1 MSKYLDRDGS
11 RYGIPTY
18 PRHLAP
24 AGLAT
29 RYQLRRL
36 DLRPGGQEPAA
47 QLMWRSRAGGS
58 RDGVR
63 IAWLYHVH
71 LARPVRPMTPAKERA
86 LAKALMA
93 RHTCR
98 DCGEIHPYCLPT
110 SLGRTCP
117 PGTGCATTVDLAPG
131 TGCATTTVDLAA

>member
-1 MSKYLDRDGS
+1 MSARFYDPGGA

-24 AGLAT
+24 SHLDLRT
-29 RYQLRRL
+29 KTQLREIG
-36 DLRPGGQEPAA
+36 LRPGGQDPAA
-47 QLMWRSRAGGS
+47 QLMWRSQCGGS
-58 RDGVR
+58 RGGVR
-63 IAWLYHVH
+63 IAWLYHTH

-86 LAKALMA
+86 LARALLA

-98 DCGEIHPYCLPT
+98 DCGQLHPYCLPT

-117 PGTGCATTVDLAPG
+117 PGTGCA
-131 TGCATTTVDLAA
+131 ATPARAA

>member
-1 MSKYLDRDGS
+1 MNNPFHDPEGTRH
-11 RYGIPTY
+11 GIPTY

-29 RYQLRRL
+29 RYQLRNL
-36 DLRPGGQEPAA
+36 GLRPGGQDPAA

-63 IAWLYHVH
+63 IAWLYYTH

-86 LAKALMA
+86 LARAMLA
-93 RHTCR
+93 RCTCTE
-98 DCGEIHPYCLPT
+98 CGLLHEYCLPT

-117 PGTGCATTVDLAPG
+117 PGTGCASST
-131 TGCATTTVDLAA
+131 LAAAA

>member
-1 MSKYLDRDGS
+1 MASRFYDPEGA

-29 RYQLRRL
+29 RSQLRDL
-36 DLRPGGQEPAA
+36 GLRPGGQDPVA
-47 QLMWRSRAGGS
+47 QLAWASRSRCGGA
-58 RDGVR
+58 RDGYR
-63 IAWLYHVH
+63 IAWLYYTH

-86 LAKALMA
+86 LARAYLA
-93 RHTCR
+93 RCTCTE
-98 DCGEIHPYCLPT
+98 CGLLHEYCLPT

-117 PGTGCATTVDLAPG
+117 PGTGCATGVEM
-131 TGCATTTVDLAA
+131 AA